1 MEINVDPDQLASKSQ
16 LIRFFIDSRVYIQVQ
31 SDKGQYNV
39 IKVRAF
45 SCH

>member
-16 LIRFFIDSRVYIQVQ
+16 LIRFFIDSSVYIQVKQ
-31 SDKGQYNV
+31 DMGQCNV